1 MAEVLHR
8 GEGNAVKKIVVACGS
23 GVATSMA
30 VAEKLSALLD
40 GQGFEGAYRMS
51 RVLSECA
58 DAAMLVATTP
68 APIGVTCEYVSAVS
82 FLTGMGQKDAERRVL
97 AIMGA

>member
-1 MAEVLHR
+1 
-8 GEGNAVKKIVVACGS
+8 
-23 GVATSMA
+23 
-30 VAEKLSALLD
+30 
-40 GQGFEGAYRMS
+40 MS